1 MWQQLLQIFL
11 SFAAVIGLMLALS
24 YLVRRFGLQQKWQ
37 VRQSNNG
44 SIQVLDN
51 MFLDPKKRIVVLQF
65 EKAKYMLLLDGER
78 TQLIDKIENIDAT
91 N

>member
-11 SFAAVIGLMLALS
+11 SFAAVIGLMFGLS

-44 SIQVLDN
+44 SIQLLDN
-51 MFLDPKKRIVVLQF
+51 LFLDPKKRIVVLQF
-65 EKAKYMLLLDGER
+65 ASAKYMLLLDGER
-78 TQLIDKIENIDAT
+78 TQLIDKIENIDAK